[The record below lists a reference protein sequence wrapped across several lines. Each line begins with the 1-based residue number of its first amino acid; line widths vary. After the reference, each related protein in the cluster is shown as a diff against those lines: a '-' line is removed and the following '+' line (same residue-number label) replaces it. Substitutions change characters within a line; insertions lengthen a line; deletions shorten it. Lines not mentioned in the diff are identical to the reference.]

1 LIRPCGYPEAIQQR
15 GIDMQSGLHNGVGV
29 HLRSVRLVQN
39 RLHVIQTGV
48 DAFGQV
54 RRAEIRG
61 DARRRELLGRI
72 RWMWRKNPVNS
83 TEKEPQRWESMGL
96 KRPMVGMA
104 GETVLGRPG
113 IYDWK
118 EGGAARKPHLTQ
130 APPR

>member
-1 LIRPCGYPEAIQQR
+1 
-15 GIDMQSGLHNGVGV
+15 MQSGLHNGVGV

-54 RRAEIRG
+54 LRTEIRG
-61 DARRRELLGRI
+61 DARKPELLGRI

-83 TEKEPQRWESMGL
+83 TEKEPQRWESMAL
-96 KRPMVGMA
+96 KRHMAGMA
-104 GETVLGRPG
+104 CERMLGRPG

-118 EGGAARKPHLTQ
+118 AAGAAKKPYLTQ

>member
-1 LIRPCGYPEAIQQR
+1 MIRPYGFPKATQQWV
-15 GIDMQSGLHNGVGV
+15 IDTRSGLHNGVGV
-29 HLRSVRLVQN
+29 HLRRVRLVQN

-54 RRAEIRG
+54 WRTEIRG
-61 DARRRELLGRI
+61 DARRRELLERI

-83 TEKEPQRWESMGL
+83 TEKEPRRWESMAL
-96 KRPMVGMA
+96 KRHMA
-104 GETVLGRPG
+104 DMACERMLGRQG

-118 EGGAARKPHLTQ
+118 AAGAARKPNLNQ